1 MLDQESLHLLI
12 SCQLPIVLY
21 HQTYKLSGKEHSR
34 SEFIQVW
41 ITWHGNSVSFLLKSS
56 QLPLFTSLE
65 EERCHRRL
73 RYCLRPSQAAS
84 SADSPRRSLGSVSF
98 TILNQFL
105 QMWLPLWALRFFLP
119 LSSPLGNRKVHWW
132 VDGLP
137 SPNWS
142 FGALESSGCVTGPWP
157 PISGERN
164 RARRCL
170 NYLSS

>member
-105 QMWLPLWALRFFLP
+105 QMWLPLWALRFFC
-119 LSSPLGNRKVHWW
+119 
-132 VDGLP
+132 P
-137 SPNWS
+137 SPPHWGTGRFTGEWTVCRLRTGHLVPLNLR
-142 FGALESSGCVTGPWP
+142 GASQAPGLLSVVKGTGHA
-157 PISGERN
+157 GV
-164 RARRCL
+164 
-170 NYLSS
+170 